1 MSGQIHET
9 WWRDWSSGELKF
21 FEAISNSASLP
32 NEACKFSS
40 RIWNEAINLLS
51 AESIPLRHMWTFHNP
66 EDLPE
71 GISWTPLELIF
82 LSDEKS
88 VTPSD
93 FLELLNSWFLEDSAI
108 LAENSQEV
116 KVDDTSEIT
125 YNSELLQSFCRKY
138 SLKLDLAK
146 ILLKALSVPDESIAL
161 KDWNKLMELGEN
173 KKLSFLGAFAILQND
188 RSLFEDNLPLI
199 SSLLCSYSFSENIR
213 WILNKLASR
222 NKTIWI
228 DLLAQKATINFSD
241 KTKLETIDFSTP
253 LNKKN
258 AKQKLSWLSVYVT
271 LPWYK
276 ISIPLF
282 YIVSSKDSFTDL
294 DSFLSHIDSTWLDF
308 LMSKF
313 QDIVF
318 PDKDDNKTKAKIDE
332 FISSL
337 SVEKGDENLSINALD
352 KDKKRE
358 IWEFLTYVSS
368 IIKENYLT
376 YSWWKVYIEKTN
388 QRIFDWDRVSKPSPQ
403 EFEKFHKWLEESIE
417 TLVYDFIWVNNIKIS
432 DPNFRIKILDPN
444 FRMSASNSSWHF
456 DVKIPQEV
464 SIDFSFI
471 NLVLQEDVTIKS
483 WVDGNN
489 LVLVFEKKDGKK
501 LCIWVN
507 VPWEKYFFEHSP
519 FSELSQVPH
528 WRSEKSV
535 SDYNKAV
542 FNSIDKVTS
551 SNDPEAVIFN
561 ILPIESIKIDIKGKE
576 FFSISADME
585 WVDSSYSPL
594 EVVDKQ
600 KDINFQILCAILQK
614 STSDI
619 LSFLKNIDV
628 QNILNNANYF
638 DANSDIEER
647 EYIIVKIK
655 TSLLESAKRDL
666 SKFVW

>member
-1 MSGQIHET
+1 M
-9 WWRDWSSGELKF
+9 
-21 FEAISNSASLP
+21 
-32 NEACKFSS
+32 
-40 RIWNEAINLLS
+40 
-51 AESIPLRHMWTFHNP
+51 TFHNP

-71 GISWTPLELIF
+71 EISWTPLELIF

-93 FLELLNSWFLEDSAI
+93 FSELLSSWFLEDSAI
-108 LAENSQEV
+108 LAGSSQDV
-116 KVDDTSEIT
+116 KVGDTPEII
-125 YNSELLQSFCRKY
+125 YDKDLLQTFCSKY
-138 SLKLDLAK
+138 SLNLKGAK
-146 ILLKALSVPDESIAL
+146 ILLKALSLPNKIIEL
-161 KDWNKLMELGEN
+161 KKRDKLMELDEN
-173 KKLSFLGAFAILQND
+173 KKLSFLDAFTILQKD
-188 RSLFEDNLPLI
+188 KDLFENNLPWV
-199 SSLLCSYSFSENIR
+199 SSLLCSHSFPENIR
-213 WILNKLASR
+213 WMLNGLASR

-228 DLLAQKATINFSD
+228 DLLAEKATINFSD
-241 KTKLETIDFSTP
+241 ISKLEKIDFSTP
-253 LNKKN
+253 LNNKN

-294 DSFLSHIDSTWLDF
+294 DNFLNHIDSTWLDSTWLDF

-313 QDIVF
+313 QDIVS
-318 PDKDDNKTKAKIDE
+318 PDKGDIETKAKIDE

-337 SVEKGDENLSINALD
+337 SVEKGDENLSINVSN

-376 YSWWKVYIEKTN
+376 YSWWNAYIEKTN
-388 QRIFDWDRVSKPSPQ
+388 QRIFAWDRVLKPSPQ

-417 TLVYDFIWVNNIKIS
+417 TLVYDFIWVDNIKIS
-432 DPNFRIKILDPN
+432 DPNFKM
-444 FRMSASNSSWHF
+444 FASNETWSL
-456 DVKIPQEV
+456 DVNIPQEV
-464 SIDFSFI
+464 SFDFSFI
-471 NLVLQEDVTIKS
+471 KLAIQEDVTIKS

-489 LVLVFEKKDGKK
+489 LVLVLEKKDGKK

-507 VPWEKYFFEHSP
+507 VPWKKYFFEHSP

-528 WRSEKSV
+528 WRSEKNV

-542 FNSIDKVTS
+542 FNSIKKVTS
-551 SNDPEAVIFN
+551 SNDPEAVIFD
-561 ILPIESIKIDIKGKE
+561 ILPLDSIKADSKGRE

-585 WVDSSYSPL
+585 WIDSSYSLL
-594 EVVDKQ
+594 EVVDKE
-600 KDINFQILCAILQK
+600 KDFTLEILFAILKK

-619 LSFLKNIDV
+619 LSFLQNIDV
-628 QNILNNANYF
+628 QNILDNANTV
-638 DANSDIEER
+638 DASSNIEKHK
-647 EYIIVKIK
+647 YIIERIK
-655 TSLLESAKRDL
+655 TSLLESAKIDF